1 MSIQKVED
9 IYSNISQED
18 KDQISIL
25 RDEYNKYYAQYI
37 SITEKMID
45 CRKRMQNVIDKYEV
59 SDDRLDQYIKDKEI
73 ASKPSQ
79 EVHIIPSNKLDETT
93 TSSTNSEKETQTISQ
108 EIKTPLTEPEETKPK
123 GRGRRRTTQT
133 TEPATQPVEEAN
145 PVEQVESPSVE
156 EVKPTGRTGRRR
168 VVHVDTPL
176 EPNAIAETQPTEE
189 AKPKGRGRR
198 RVVHVEQQ

>member
-9 IYSNISQED
+9 MYSNISQED

-37 SITEKMID
+37 SITEKMVD

-79 EVHIIPSNKLDETT
+79 EVHIIPSNKFDETT
-93 TSSTNSEKETQTISQ
+93 TSSTNSEPKETQTISQ
-108 EIKTPLTEPEETKPK
+108 EIKAPLTEPEETKPK
-123 GRGRRRTTQT
+123 GRGRRRATQT
-133 TEPATQPVEEAN
+133 TESATQPVDEAK
-145 PVEQVESPSVE
+145 PVE
-156 EVKPTGRTGRRR
+156 EVKPTGRTGRRH

-176 EPNAIAETQPTEE
+176 EPNAIAETQPAEE
-189 AKPKGRGRR
+189 TKPKGRGRR

>member
-18 KDQISIL
+18 KDQISSL

-37 SITEKMID
+37 SITEKIID
-45 CRKRMQNVIDKYEV
+45 CRKRMQNIIDKYEI

-79 EVHIIPSNKLDETT
+79 EVHIIPNNKLDETT

-108 EIKTPLTEPEETKPK
+108 EIKAPLTEPEETKPK
-123 GRGRRRTTQT
+123 GRGRRRATQT

-145 PVEQVESPSVE
+145 SVEQVESPSVE
-156 EVKPTGRTGRRR
+156 VVKPTGRTGRRR

-176 EPNAIAETQPTEE
+176 EPNAIAETQPVEE